1 MLSRW
6 QPPKAASAPEEDGVG
21 VGKFSTTYFYI
32 KRVPP
37 FCHVKGTKE
46 ASVVEMLSNFMVES
60 FASTRVLL
68 CQPDAK
74 ECAPRGSS
82 HNSTPHC
89 TQTMPDD
96 DEVEAISLSW
106 AIGKYVQVHTTV
118 AFLLFGNYLH
128 RGSPYKQRE
137 AFEFPYHNSFRF
149 LLARSILL
157 AVPIATNSKN
167 QWNSLSVPIDGDILL
182 PSLPLKPPASYG
194 GSACLW

>member
-21 VGKFSTTYFYI
+21 KSSTTYFYI

-37 FCHVKGTKE
+37 FCHVKGTEE

-106 AIGKYVQVHTTV
+106 AIGKYVQVHTYYCC
-118 AFLLFGNYLH
+118 LLIIRKLLTPWKSIQAK
-128 RGSPYKQRE
+128 R
-137 AFEFPYHNSFRF
+137 SFR
-149 LLARSILL
+149 
-157 AVPIATNSKN
+157 VPIP
-167 QWNSLSVPIDGDILL
+167 QLL
-182 PSLPLKPPASYG
+182 PISLGKKHS
-194 GSACLW
+194 SCCSNRHE

>member
-6 QPPKAASAPEEDGVG
+6 QPPKAASAPEDDGVG
-21 VGKFSTTYFYI
+21 KSSTTYFYI
-32 KRVPP
+32 KRVPL
-37 FCHVKGTKE
+37 FCHVKGTEE

-89 TQTMPDD
+89 TQTMPD
-96 DEVEAISLSW
+96 EAILVPWSLVLGTTAA
-106 AIGKYVQVHTTV
+106 AI
-118 AFLLFGNYLH
+118 AADALFGNYLH